1 MGLGRGDLPLSHRIC
16 LPIISSIL
24 VSGNGRCGCQ
34 PGNCSNGVTMNAD
47 KEIFVSV
54 DIEASGPI
62 PGKYSMLSIGACLSS
77 NPEEQFFCYLK
88 PISEEFVPA
97 ALEVTGLSLDKL
109 RKEGLEPAEA
119 MSQFKAWVESL
130 AGADQS
136 VVFVGFNAS
145 FDWSFVNYYFHQ
157 YLGENPFGIAAL
169 DIKSM
174 FFGTAQCT
182 WKSTRSSEIE
192 KVVSPETSGNHDAL
206 DDAVYQ
212 AELFNL
218 IRQKLVASKRS

>member
-1 MGLGRGDLPLSHRIC
+1 MK
-16 LPIISSIL
+16 
-24 VSGNGRCGCQ
+24 
-34 PGNCSNGVTMNAD
+34 AD

-62 PGKYSMLSIGACLSS
+62 PGKYSMLSIGACLTS
-77 NPEEQFFCYLK
+77 NPAEQFSCYLK
-88 PISEEFVPA
+88 PISDEFVPA

-109 RKEGLEPAEA
+109 SEEGLEPSEA
-119 MSQFKAWVESL
+119 MAQLKVWIESL
-130 AGADQS
+130 ADADQT

-145 FDWSFVNYYFHQ
+145 FDWSFINYYF
-157 YLGENPFGIAAL
+157 YKFIGENPFGIAAL

-174 FFGTAQCT
+174 FFGTAQCS

-192 KVVSPETSGNHDAL
+192 KVVNPENSGNHDAL
-206 DDAVYQ
+206 GDAIYQ

-218 IRQKLVASKRS
+218 IREKLVPSVAGRP

>member
-1 MGLGRGDLPLSHRIC
+1 
-16 LPIISSIL
+16 
-24 VSGNGRCGCQ
+24 
-34 PGNCSNGVTMNAD
+34 MNAD

-62 PGKYSMLSIGACLSS
+62 PGKYSMLSIGACLTS
-77 NPEEQFFCYLK
+77 NPKEQFSCYLK
-88 PISEEFVPA
+88 PISEEFVSA

-119 MSQFKAWVESL
+119 MSKFKAWVESL
-130 AGADQS
+130 TGADRS

-192 KVVSPETSGNHDAL
+192 KVVSPESSGNHDAL

-218 IRQKLVASKRS
+218 IREKLVASKRS

>member
-1 MGLGRGDLPLSHRIC
+1 MK
-16 LPIISSIL
+16 
-24 VSGNGRCGCQ
+24 
-34 PGNCSNGVTMNAD
+34 AE

-62 PGKYSMLSIGACLSS
+62 PGKYSMLSIGACLTS
-77 NPEEQFFCYLK
+77 NPAEQFSCLLK
-88 PISEEFVPA
+88 PISESFVPA
-97 ALEVTGLSLDKL
+97 ALEVTGLSLEKL
-109 RKEGLEPAEA
+109 RDEGLEPRDA
-119 MSQFKAWVESL
+119 MAQFKVWVESL
-130 AGADQS
+130 ASAGQT

-145 FDWSFVNYYFHQ
+145 FDWSFVNYYFHIF
-157 YLGENPFGIAAL
+157 LGENPFGIAAL

-174 FFGTAQCT
+174 YFGAADCT

-192 KVVSPETSGNHDAL
+192 KVVNPESSGNHDAL

-218 IRQKLVASKRS
+218 IREKLVN

>member
-1 MGLGRGDLPLSHRIC
+1 MK
-16 LPIISSIL
+16 
-24 VSGNGRCGCQ
+24 
-34 PGNCSNGVTMNAD
+34 AD

-62 PGKYSMLSIGACLSS
+62 PGKYSMLSIGACLTS
-77 NPEEQFFCYLK
+77 NPKEQFSCYLK
-88 PISEEFVPA
+88 PISNEFVPA
-97 ALEVTGLSLDKL
+97 ALEVTGLSLEKL
-109 RKEGLEPAEA
+109 REKGLEPAEA

-130 AGADQS
+130 AGVDQS

-157 YLGENPFGIAAL
+157 FLGENPFGIAAL

-174 FFGTAQCT
+174 FFGTAHCT

-192 KVVSPETSGNHDAL
+192 KVVNPESSGNHDAL

-218 IRQKLVASKRS
+218 IREKRVIGRV

>member
-1 MGLGRGDLPLSHRIC
+1 MK
-16 LPIISSIL
+16 
-24 VSGNGRCGCQ
+24 
-34 PGNCSNGVTMNAD
+34 AD

-62 PGKYSMLSIGACLSS
+62 PGKYSMLSIGACVAS
-77 NPEEQFFCYLK
+77 NPAEQFSCFLK
-88 PISEEFVPA
+88 PISQEFVPA
-97 ALEVTGLSLDKL
+97 ALEVTGLSLERL
-109 RKEGLEPAEA
+109 REEGLEPGEA
-119 MSQFKAWVESL
+119 MVQFRAWVESL
-130 AGADQS
+130 ADADQR

-145 FDWSFVNYYFHQ
+145 FDWSFVNYYFHLF
-157 YLGENPFGIAAL
+157 LGENPFGIAAL

-174 FFGTAQCT
+174 YFGTSECA

-192 KVVSPETSGNHDAL
+192 KVVNPENSGNHDAL

-218 IRQKLVASKRS
+218 IREKLVFGRP